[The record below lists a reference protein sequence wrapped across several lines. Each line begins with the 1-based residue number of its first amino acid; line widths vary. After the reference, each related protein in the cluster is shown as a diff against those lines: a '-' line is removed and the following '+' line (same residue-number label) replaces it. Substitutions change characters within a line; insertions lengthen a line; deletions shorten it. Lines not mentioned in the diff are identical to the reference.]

1 MNWSEKIMYCKKCG
15 NDINEGAEYCPR
27 CGAPQNM
34 SELLLASSG
43 ERILA
48 WLIDGIIVGFVV
60 SVLSF
65 PGRLFPSHAPFLN
78 LSLNSIA
85 LFLYWTYTEGTTGQS
100 IGKKVM
106 KIKVTDLNGELVD
119 ISKSMYQALGKAFL
133 LPLDVIIGLIA
144 YSDKDQRLFNHLS
157 ETIVVKE

>member
-1 MNWSEKIMYCKKCG
+1 MYCKKCG
-15 NDINEGAEYCPR
+15 NEINEDADYCTR
-27 CGAPQNM
+27 CGAAQNV
-34 SELLLASSG
+34 SEIILASTG

-48 WLIDGIIVGFVV
+48 WLIDGIIIGFVV

-65 PGRLFPSHAPFLN
+65 PGLFFPFNAPFLN
-78 LSLNSIA
+78 ISLNSIA

-106 KIKVTDLNGELVD
+106 KIKVTDLYGEALD
-119 ISKSMYQALGKAFL
+119 FSKSMYQALGKAFL

-144 YSDKDQRLFNHLS
+144 YQDKNQRLFNHLS
-157 ETIVVKE
+157 DTIVVKE

>member
-1 MNWSEKIMYCKKCG
+1 MYCKKCG
-15 NDINEGAEYCPR
+15 NEIKEEADYCPK
-27 CGAPQNM
+27 CGAVQHVN
-34 SELLLASSG
+34 ELMLASSG

-60 SVLSF
+60 SALSF
-65 PGRLFPSHAPFLN
+65 PGMFLPFHTPFLN
-78 LSLNSIA
+78 ISLNSIA

-106 KIKVTDLNGELVD
+106 KIRVSDLDGEPID
-119 ISKSMYQALGKAFL
+119 MSKSMYQSFGKAFL
-133 LPLDVIIGLIA
+133 LPFDVIIGLIA
-144 YSDKDQRLFNHLS
+144 YQDKDQRLFNHLS

>member
-1 MNWSEKIMYCKKCG
+1 MYCKKCG
-15 NDINEGAEYCPR
+15 NEINEEADYCPK
-27 CGAPQNM
+27 CGAVQNVN
-34 SELLLASSG
+34 ELMLASSG

-48 WLIDGIIVGFVV
+48 WIIDGIIVGFVV
-60 SVLSF
+60 SALSF
-65 PGRLFPSHAPFLN
+65 PGMFFPFRAPFLN
-78 LSLNSIA
+78 ISLNSIA

-106 KIKVTDLNGELVD
+106 KIRVTDLDGELID
-119 ISKSMYQALGKAFL
+119 MSKSMYQAFGKAFL

-144 YSDKDQRLFNHLS
+144 YQDKEQRLFNHLS

>member
-1 MNWSEKIMYCKKCG
+1 MYCKKCG
-15 NDINEGAEYCPR
+15 NEINDEADYCPK
-27 CGAPQNM
+27 CGAVQNV
-34 SELLLASSG
+34 SELMLGRSG

-60 SVLSF
+60 SALSF
-65 PGRLFPSHAPFLN
+65 PGLFFPFDAPFLN
-78 LSLNSIA
+78 ISLNSIA

-106 KIKVTDLNGELVD
+106 KIKVTDLYGESID
-119 ISKSMYQALGKAFL
+119 MSRSMYQAFGEAFL
-133 LPLDVIIGLIA
+133 LPLDIIVGLIA
-144 YSDKDQRLFNHLS
+144 YQGMDQRLFNHLS

>member
-1 MNWSEKIMYCKKCG
+1 MNQMYCKKCG
-15 NDINEGAEYCPR
+15 KEVSEEADYCPA
-27 CGAPQNM
+27 CGAALNVN
-34 SELLLASSG
+34 ELMLASSG

-60 SVLSF
+60 SALTF
-65 PGRLFPSHAPFLN
+65 PGMFFPFHTPFLN
-78 LSLNSIA
+78 ISLNSLG

-106 KIKVTDLNGELVD
+106 NIKVTDLNGEPID
-119 ISKSMYQALGKAFL
+119 ISKSMYQAFGKAFL

-144 YSDKDQRLFNHLS
+144 YGEKEQRLFNHLS

>member
-1 MNWSEKIMYCKKCG
+1 MERKKMYCKKCG
-15 NDINEGAEYCPR
+15 NEISEEAEYCPK
-27 CGAPQNM
+27 CGAPQRV
-34 SELLLASSG
+34 SELMLASAG

-60 SVLSF
+60 SALSF
-65 PGRLFPSHAPFLN
+65 PGLFFPFHTPFLN

-106 KIKVTDLNGELVD
+106 NIKVTDLNGEPID

-144 YSDKDQRLFNHLS
+144 YPDMDQRLFNHLS

>member
-1 MNWSEKIMYCKKCG
+1 MYCKKCG
-15 NDINEGAEYCPR
+15 TEINEEADYCPK
-27 CGAPQNM
+27 CGAVQHVN
-34 SELLLASSG
+34 ELMLASSG

-60 SVLSF
+60 SALSF
-65 PGRLFPSHAPFLN
+65 PVMFFPFHAPFLN
-78 LSLNSIA
+78 ISLNSIA

-106 KIKVTDLNGELVD
+106 KIRVSDLDGEPID
-119 ISKSMYQALGKAFL
+119 MSKSMYQSFGKAFL
-133 LPLDVIIGLIA
+133 LPLDVIVGLIA
-144 YSDKDQRLFNHLS
+144 YQDKDQRLFNHLS

>member
-1 MNWSEKIMYCKKCG
+1 MYCKKCG
-15 NDINEGAEYCPR
+15 NEMKEEADYCPK
-27 CGAPQNM
+27 CGAVQHVN
-34 SELLLASSG
+34 ELMLASSG

-60 SVLSF
+60 SALSF
-65 PGRLFPSHAPFLN
+65 PGMFFPFHTPFLN
-78 LSLNSIA
+78 ISLNSIA

-106 KIKVTDLNGELVD
+106 KIKVSDLDGESIDL
-119 ISKSMYQALGKAFL
+119 SKSMYQAFGKAFL
-133 LPLDVIIGLIA
+133 LPFDVIIGLIA
-144 YSDKDQRLFNHLS
+144 YQDKDQRLFNHLS

>member
-1 MNWSEKIMYCKKCG
+1 MYCKKCG
-15 NDINEGAEYCPR
+15 KEVSEEADYCPS
-27 CGAPQNM
+27 CGAALRVN
-34 SELLLASSG
+34 ELMLASTG

-48 WLIDGIIVGFVV
+48 WLIDGILIGFVV
-60 SVLSF
+60 SIVAF
-65 PGRLFPSHAPFLN
+65 PGMFFPFHTPFIY

-106 KIKVTDLNGELVD
+106 NIKVTDLDGDSID
-119 ISKSMYQALGKAFL
+119 ISKSMYQAFGKAFL

-144 YSDKDQRLFNHLS
+144 YSDKEQRLFNHLS
-157 ETIVVKE
+157 DTIVVKA

>member
-1 MNWSEKIMYCKKCG
+1 MNQMYCKKCG
-15 NDINEGAEYCPR
+15 KEVSEEADYCPA
-27 CGAPQNM
+27 CGAALNV
-34 SELLLASSG
+34 SELMLASSG
-43 ERILA
+43 ERLLA
-48 WLIDGIIVGFVV
+48 WLIDGIIIGFVV
-60 SVLSF
+60 SALAF
-65 PGRLFPSHAPFLN
+65 PGRFFPFHAPFLN

-106 KIKVTDLNGELVD
+106 KIKVTDLNGEPID

-144 YSDKDQRLFNHLS
+144 YGEKEQRLFNHLS
-157 ETIVVKE
+157 DTIVVKE